1 MSLFHGLQR
10 YYNNFGVRGVL
21 AAAAGRV
28 FGCPREIT
36 AHPPGI
42 LYPVQVRART
52 TDVDVY
58 GQVLLDYEYSFDLPF
73 SPETIIDVGAN
84 IGMASIYFLH
94 RYPKAKIIAIEP
106 EPSNFAVL
114 ARNIRPYPS
123 IVPVHAA
130 LWSRDGEISIS
141 SPEPNGGTKGK
152 DGFVTHDGPGTRVR
166 AITLQTLMREM
177 RINSIDLLKVDI
189 EGAEKEVFEACDW
202 MRVVRCLMIELHDRL
217 KPGCSQAVNSVT
229 QGFSQAKRH
238 ETVCYFRET

>member
-94 RYPKAKIIAIEP
+94 RYPKARIIAIEP
-106 EPSNFAVL
+106 EPV
-114 ARNIRPYPS
+114 
-123 IVPVHAA
+123 
-130 LWSRDGEISIS
+130 
-141 SPEPNGGTKGK
+141 
-152 DGFVTHDGPGTRVR
+152 
-166 AITLQTLMREM
+166 
-177 RINSIDLLKVDI
+177 
-189 EGAEKEVFEACDW
+189 
-202 MRVVRCLMIELHDRL
+202 
-217 KPGCSQAVNSVT
+217 
-229 QGFSQAKRH
+229 
-238 ETVCYFRET
+238 